1 MVTFENYLCS
11 KPTNRQDSVIIGQRM
26 RRLSLLKPTFFRHRR
41 ELAMIFQGFALLIAL
56 SAHRMGG
63 VAGDPIGLNMAPSLK
78 RDSVADRLWRWSKP
92 AVTPPYNRTA
102 CSTDQVHEIFSS
114 LSTLE
119 KLRQKS

>member
-1 MVTFENYLCS
+1 MPVYY
-11 KPTNRQDSVIIGQRM
+11 
-26 RRLSLLKPTFFRHRR
+26 FRHLSK
-41 ELAMIFQGFALLIAL
+41 LAMSFQGFALLIAL
-56 SAHRMGG
+56 SAHWMGG
-63 VAGDPIGLNMAPSLK
+63 VAADPIGLNMVPSLK
-78 RDSVADRLWRWSKP
+78 RDSVAEKLWRWNKQ